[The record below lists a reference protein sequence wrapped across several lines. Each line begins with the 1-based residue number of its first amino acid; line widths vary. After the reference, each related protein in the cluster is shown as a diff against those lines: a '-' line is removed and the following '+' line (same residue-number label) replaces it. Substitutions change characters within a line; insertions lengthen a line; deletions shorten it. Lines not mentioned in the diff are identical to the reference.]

1 MTGGVDEQS
10 GGDALSRLRAELAQA
25 FGREGVPEAMRLTLL
40 QMLEEID
47 ETRYQFER
55 GQREWRDAF
64 DAVRD
69 PIFLHDRDYRIVRA
83 NKAYA
88 LRAGMD
94 IQAVIG
100 KLYWQVFPKREG
112 PLAKC
117 HHLLGENGDIQHE
130 EVILDSG
137 EVFLSRGFAIR
148 DERGCYV
155 SSVHIMEDVTARRQA
170 DVRVR
175 ESEADLAE
183 AQRIAHLGN
192 WTLDLVSN
200 QLTWS
205 AEIYRIFEIDP
216 REFGAS
222 YEAFLAAIHPD
233 DRERVNNAY
242 AESLTDRSPY
252 LIAHRL
258 LMKDGR
264 VKYVREVCETR
275 YGEDGRPLRSLGTV
289 QDITEQYLAE
299 EAVNRSNRALKTI
312 SACNSVLVHATDES
326 ELLGSMCR
334 VIIHEGAYRFAWI
347 GFVENTDDEKSVRPV
362 AHAGLEEGYLQS
374 LRVTFDDSESGRGPV
389 GCAVRSGNSHTVIDT
404 LADPDFAPWR
414 EAAAERGYRSVL
426 SLPLKTSEGVVCGV
440 LSIYAAEPNAFD
452 EEAVKLMQELADDLA
467 FGIIA
472 LRTRKERDHYLQEH
486 QKSDA
491 RFKEVL
497 VDTIRA
503 ISLTLEKRDPYTAG
517 HQNKVAQLSVAIG
530 REIGLDEDRL
540 EGLRLGAMIHDIGK
554 IYVPAEILN
563 RPGRLSHAEFEI
575 IKSHTEVGYDIIKDV
590 KFPWPVADM
599 VVQHHERLDGS
610 GYPRGLRGD
619 EIILEARILAVAD
632 VVEAISAH
640 RPYRPAVGID
650 KALLE
655 IEEHRGTY
663 YDTAVA
669 DACLRLIRDKGFTFV
684 A

>member
-1 MTGGVDEQS
+1 
-10 GGDALSRLRAELAQA
+10 
-25 FGREGVPEAMRLTLL
+25 
-40 QMLEEID
+40 
-47 ETRYQFER
+47 
-55 GQREWRDAF
+55 
-64 DAVRD
+64 
-69 PIFLHDRDYRIVRA
+69 
-83 NKAYA
+83 
-88 LRAGMD
+88 
-94 IQAVIG
+94 
-100 KLYWQVFPKREG
+100 
-112 PLAKC
+112 
-117 HHLLGENGDIQHE
+117 
-130 EVILDSG
+130 
-137 EVFLSRGFAIR
+137 
-148 DERGCYV
+148 
-155 SSVHIMEDVTARRQA
+155 
-170 DVRVR
+170 
-175 ESEADLAE
+175 
-183 AQRIAHLGN
+183 
-192 WTLDLVSN
+192 
-200 QLTWS
+200 
-205 AEIYRIFEIDP
+205 
-216 REFGAS
+216 
-222 YEAFLAAIHPD
+222 
-233 DRERVNNAY
+233 
-242 AESLTDRSPY
+242 
-252 LIAHRL
+252 
-258 LMKDGR
+258 
-264 VKYVREVCETR
+264 
-275 YGEDGRPLRSLGTV
+275 
-289 QDITEQYLAE
+289 
-299 EAVNRSNRALKTI
+299 
-312 SACNSVLVHATDES
+312 
-326 ELLGSMCR
+326 
-334 VIIHEGAYRFAWI
+334 
-347 GFVENTDDEKSVRPV
+347 
-362 AHAGLEEGYLQS
+362 
-374 LRVTFDDSESGRGPV
+374 
-389 GCAVRSGNSHTVIDT
+389 VIDT